1 MAAGDPIL
9 DVSDLIY
16 LATGGG
22 GGTPEQINWY
32 KSGLRAGAAPTA
44 PVAGRLHDLWMWDGQ
59 PGGAATTAPTT
70 ATALSST
77 SSGALQQSV
86 PATGARKRLLGVVA
100 QTLTP
105 GTLILYDRLNQQGGL
120 SAAVNTAQ
128 TTNLPTATLTRR
140 TSGVGVEAWWMVYTA
155 IGTTASTCTVSYTN
169 HAGTSGQTSRATTI
183 GAVGLNA
190 VDRIVPLALAVGD
203 RGVRAVASVTLSA
216 STGTAGATGIV
227 LSYPYVT
234 VPMSLVGVG
243 TLWSSF
249 LLPGGPVDCEV
260 NAGPCFATAWWAQT
274 TTAPS
279 LFGQMYFLEK

>member
-22 GGTPEQINWY
+22 GGTPEQINWF
-32 KSGLRAGAAPTA
+32 KSGLKAGAAPTA

-59 PGGAATTAPTT
+59 PGGASTTAPTT
-70 ATALSST
+70 ATALSNAT
-77 SSGALQQSV
+77 SGSFQQGT
-86 PATGARKRLLGVVA
+86 PATGARKRLLGVVG

-120 SAAVNTAQ
+120 SGASNTAQ
-128 TTNLPTATLTRR
+128 TTNLPTTTLTRR
-140 TSGVGVEAWWMVYTA
+140 TSGVGVEAWWRVYTA
-155 IGTTASTCTVSYTN
+155 IGTTASTATISYTN

-183 GAVGLNA
+183 GATGLNA
-190 VDRIVPLALAVGD
+190 ADRVVPLALAVGD

-216 STGTAGATGIV
+216 STGTAGACGIV

-234 VPMSLVGVG
+234 LPMALVGVG

-260 NAGPCFATAWWAQT
+260 NAGPCFTFVWYAQT

-279 LFGQMYFLEK
+279 LFGQTYFIEK